1 VRLFLDANVL
11 FTAAISPEGASR
23 ALARLGRQER
33 CVLSS
38 SRFAIDEATRN
49 VVAKRA
55 GDAAVLHEIVA
66 TVHVVAE
73 PGPWTL
79 AWAVEHV
86 PSKDAPMLGAAAAAR
101 VDVLVTGDRRHFGR
115 WYGATVGGVRIE
127 RPRRALRL
135 VLDGSG

>member
-11 FTAAISPEGASR
+11 FTAPTSPEGASQAVVR
-23 ALARLGRQER
+23 LASQDR

-55 GDAAVLHEIVA
+55 SDTAALHEIVA

-73 PGPWTL
+73 PGPRTL
-79 AWAVEHV
+79 TWATDHV
-86 PSKDAPMLGAAAAAR
+86 ASKDAPILAAAVSAR
-101 VDVLVTGDRRHFGR
+101 VDVLVTGDRRHIGR
-115 WYGATVGGVRIE
+115 WYGATLGGVTIE
-127 RPRRALRL
+127 RPWTALRL
-135 VLDGSG
+135 VLDGEG